1 MDALHQDFRVGFRY
15 PVHFTRRV
23 FSPDNA
29 LLRSL
34 VVATPPGPA
43 AAVVV
48 LDAGVA
54 RAHPGIVAEI
64 DAYAARHA
72 DAMRLAAPVLV
83 VTGGEVCKNDER
95 HLAAIRQH
103 IHAAGLCRHSYVI
116 AVGGGAVLDTA
127 GYAAATAHRG
137 VRLIRV
143 PTTVLAQGDSAVG
156 VKNGVNAFGLKNY
169 LGAFAPPVAVVN
181 DFTFLDTLEDRDWL
195 GGITEAIKVA
205 LVKDAAFFEA
215 IERAA
220 PRLAAR
226 DAPAME
232 YVIRQSAAL
241 HLAHIASGDP
251 FETGTSRPL
260 DFGHWAAHKLES
272 LTGGGLG
279 HGEAVGIG
287 IALDSTYAHL
297 AGLLAEGDWRR
308 ILTLIGGLGL
318 AVYAPAL
325 ESHVDAASNP
335 RSILRGLDEFR
346 EHLGGELTIVLLRG
360 IADPVDVH
368 AVDTD
373 VMIRS
378 MALLRRMAASGA
390 VSARAVSTIGSAPE

>member
-1 MDALHQDFRVGFRY
+1 
-15 PVHFTRRV
+15 
-23 FSPDNA
+23 
-29 LLRSL
+29 
-34 VVATPPGPA
+34 
-43 AAVVV
+43 
-48 LDAGVA
+48 
-54 RAHPGIVAEI
+54 
-64 DAYAARHA
+64 
-72 DAMRLAAPVLV
+72 
-83 VTGGEVCKNDER
+83 
-95 HLAAIRQH
+95 
-103 IHAAGLCRHSYVI
+103 
-116 AVGGGAVLDTA
+116 
-127 GYAAATAHRG
+127 
-137 VRLIRV
+137 
-143 PTTVLAQGDSAVG
+143 VG